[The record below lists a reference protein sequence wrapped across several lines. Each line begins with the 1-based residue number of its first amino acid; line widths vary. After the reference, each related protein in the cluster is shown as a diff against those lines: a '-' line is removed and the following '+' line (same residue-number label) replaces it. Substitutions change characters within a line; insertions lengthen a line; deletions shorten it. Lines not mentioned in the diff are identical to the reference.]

1 MLANIAISCNTTGS
15 HDFLT
20 SLVMVHPNAMRNKI
34 NVVHLKKEKKLCY
47 VKWCRTFE
55 LILMPIQML
64 Y

>member
-34 NVVHLKKEKKLCY
+34 NVVHLKKEKKKTLLC
-47 VKWCRTFE
+47 
-55 LILMPIQML
+55 
-64 Y
+64 